1 MNWQITFEYTE
12 PINSNQVQITV
23 YAKDYDEG
31 VNKAVSLDAP
41 RLYKKSLRLIEA
53 IEMDEELIL
62 DYDNDDEETKN

>member
-12 PINSNQVQITV
+12 PINSNSVQITV

-31 VNKAVSLDAP
+31 INKAVSLDAP
-41 RLYKKSLRLIEA
+41 GLYKKSLRLIEA

-62 DYDNDDEETKN
+62 DYESEEDN